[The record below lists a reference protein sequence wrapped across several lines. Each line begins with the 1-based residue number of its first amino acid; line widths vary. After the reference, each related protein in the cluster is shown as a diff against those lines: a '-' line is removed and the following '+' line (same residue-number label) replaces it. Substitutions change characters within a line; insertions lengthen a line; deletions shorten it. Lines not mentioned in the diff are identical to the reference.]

1 MEEVGTE
8 VLYCLSGK
16 RQMLKCYYPPEK
28 GEMVLC
34 SEEAGAEVYSTVSE
48 RQMLIRR
55 EAGAEVAL
63 TVRNE
68 ADAEVFLD
76 CQGRGKC

>member
-34 SEEAGAEVYSTVSE
+34 SEEAGAEVYSTVSFKE
-48 RQMLIRR
+48 RQMLIRQVQKWHCLSES
-55 EAGAEVAL
+55 EAVDEGI
-63 TVRNE
+63 
-68 ADAEVFLD
+68 D